1 MSTMS
6 NEQALKA
13 LLKKAKVAKPEKLIG
28 KVIKLAGAN
37 TEKKSQF
44 LAFCKIEYFIIQK
57 DSTSKKI
64 TVLEMG
70 VNLLITDTDETLRI
84 AYFPDEQ
91 SWALRRAIQPREIGH
106 HPNSRIT
113 ISF

>member
-1 MSTMS
+1 MS

-13 LLKKAKVAKPEKLIG
+13 LLEKAKVAKPEKLIG
-28 KVIKLAGAN
+28 KVIKLTGVN

-44 LAFCKIEYFIIQK
+44 LACCKIEYFIIQK

-70 VNLLITDTDETLRI
+70 VNLLITDKDEAFRI

-91 SWALRRAIQPREIGH
+91 SWALRRAIHPREMGH
-106 HPNSRIT
+106 HPDSLVI